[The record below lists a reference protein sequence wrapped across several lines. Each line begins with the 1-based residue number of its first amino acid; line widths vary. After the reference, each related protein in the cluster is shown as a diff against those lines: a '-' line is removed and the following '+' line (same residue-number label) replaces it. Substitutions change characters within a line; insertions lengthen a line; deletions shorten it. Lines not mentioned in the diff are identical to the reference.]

1 MAQSVTTVAVRAR
14 SRCGGTSRIRRL
26 PVTVLTAVKLF
37 GGKQAFGALYDL
49 RKRGEDDC
57 LAAEIE
63 LQVNE
68 KTSERLKR

>member
-1 MAQSVTTVAVRAR
+1 M
-14 SRCGGTSRIRRL
+14 
-26 PVTVLTAVKLF
+26 TAVKLF
-37 GGKQAFGALYDL
+37 GGKQAFGALHDL

-63 LQVNE
+63 LQANE